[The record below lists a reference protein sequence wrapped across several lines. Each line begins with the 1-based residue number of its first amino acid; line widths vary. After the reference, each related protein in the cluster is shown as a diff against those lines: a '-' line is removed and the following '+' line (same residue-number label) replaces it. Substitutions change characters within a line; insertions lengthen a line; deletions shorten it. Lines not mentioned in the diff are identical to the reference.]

1 MGSPGQNPP
10 PSDPNALI
18 PPAAEP
24 EQPSPVNAAANEEK
38 ERQDQ
43 KTKYYTAKVKADQ
56 QEDLASLLTRSD
68 KAKTDEG
75 KRQILREYYDLL
87 AKRMKK
93 IDPSISDWIDTMHAA
108 YLRRIEQV
116 RVEPSIPLS
125 LPPVPDAAA
134 SPSPEK
140 SEKTEKVKSSAE
152 ASGTPRKK
160 RYHPSPEASPSPAP
174 QKKSAKKPAP
184 SDD

>member
-1 MGSPGQNPP
+1 
-10 PSDPNALI
+10 
-18 PPAAEP
+18 
-24 EQPSPVNAAANEEK
+24 
-38 ERQDQ
+38 
-43 KTKYYTAKVKADQ
+43 VKADK
-56 QEDLASLLTRSD
+56 EEALASLLEKSD

-75 KRQILREYYDLL
+75 KRQTLREYYDLL

-140 SEKTEKVKSSAE
+140 SEKTEKAKSSAE
-152 ASGTPRKK
+152 ASATPRKK
-160 RYHPSPEASPSPAP
+160 RSHPSPEASPSPTP

-184 SDD
+184 SED